1 MLFFDNN
8 LHFLLDILH
17 TALPSQNTCQIHNE
31 TLQIYFHYQTQLHL
45 PNIQQNFAE
54 NFSFLQVTDNEKDK
68 YQIIKSDEKCQKCQN
83 HSPDAQ
89 QFCCK
94 WTKRTDRMTNGN
106 KSDFLR
112 GMIKVYKAKVYESY
126 ES

>member
-17 TALPSQNTCQIHNE
+17 TALPSQNTCQIHNK

-45 PNIQQNFAE
+45 PDIQQNFAE

-94 WTKRTDRMTNGN
+94 
-106 KSDFLR
+106 
-112 GMIKVYKAKVYESY
+112 
-126 ES
+126 